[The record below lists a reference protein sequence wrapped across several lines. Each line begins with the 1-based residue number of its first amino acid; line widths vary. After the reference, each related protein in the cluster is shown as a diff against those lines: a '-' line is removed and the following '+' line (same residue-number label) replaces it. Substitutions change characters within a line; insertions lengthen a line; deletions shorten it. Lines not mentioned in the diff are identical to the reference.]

1 MSSERKKQNVSRHHF
16 AVVALSSAR
25 KVQDGRKGSV
35 VVCKSTEYLKSLT
48 AILASVRKAVKVKEE
63 TWPKRDKWASLPR
76 VFQAFPRSVS
86 SLLGRDFPD
95 WQSFSFKEVAFD
107 ELPIGA
113 AGRAS
118 RSHQQ
123 QDFSL
128 SLKTPRKVNFLPR
141 TQAQHVFQKLM
152 ASLVFGSRLQQPRY
166 DGKAFLCMLRFLD
179 RASKTCSSSSSR
191 EGRSRCGGSVSVDS
205 DDGPALSCSLT
216 GLSPCSSAGRKR

>member
-1 MSSERKKQNVSRHHF
+1 MSLGYRSSALHALTRRRAETGMSSERKKQNVSRHHF

-35 VVCKSTEYLKSLT
+35 VVCKST
-48 AILASVRKAVKVKEE
+48 
-63 TWPKRDKWASLPR
+63 
-76 VFQAFPRSVS
+76 AFPRSVS
-86 SLLGRDFPD
+86 SLLERDFPD

-128 SLKTPRKVNFLPR
+128 SLQTPRKVNFLPR

-152 ASLVFGSRLQQPRY
+152 ASPVFGCRLQQPRY

-179 RASKTCSSSSSR
+179 RASKTCSSSSR